1 MFELKNLH
9 CVIAESGKSILNG
22 VDLAVNPGEIH
33 AIMGPNGSGK
43 STLTH
48 TIMGREDY
56 KQTDGQILVDGE
68 DISKLETYL
77 RARAGVFASMQY
89 PVEVPGVPVASI
101 FPEAAESI
109 DGKPSVILSEAK
121 NLEIEE
127 SFLLRGVNDE
137 FSGGERKRM
146 EVLQLAVSDAKY
158 VILDEIDSGL
168 DVDALRIIA
177 QRIMELVKERNLGVI
192 VITHYERLLEY
203 LVPTHVHVFSDGK
216 IIKSGG
222 SELVSELEENGYE
235 AIVAKA

>member
-9 CVIAESGKSILNG
+9 CVIAESDKAILNG
-22 VDLAVNPGEIH
+22 VNLQVNPGEIH

-48 TIMGREDY
+48 TVMGREDY
-56 KQTDGQILVDGE
+56 KQTEGQILVDGK
-68 DISKLETYL
+68 DISNEETYL

-101 FPEAAESI
+101 FPDSLEDIE
-109 DGKPSVILSEAK
+109 SEAK
-121 NLEIEE
+121 NLAIEE

-177 QRIMELVKERNLGVI
+177 ERIMKLVKERNLGII

-222 SELVSELEENGYE
+222 RELVDTLEEQGYE
-235 AIVAKA
+235 KIVAEA

>member
-1 MFELKNLH
+1 
-9 CVIAESGKSILNG
+9 
-22 VDLAVNPGEIH
+22 
-33 AIMGPNGSGK
+33 MGPNGSGK

-48 TIMGREDY
+48 TVIGREDY
-56 KQTDGQILVDGE
+56 KQTEGQILVDGK
-68 DISKLETYL
+68 DISNEETYL

-101 FPEAAESI
+101 FPDSLEDIE
-109 DGKPSVILSEAK
+109 SEAK
-121 NLEIEE
+121 NLAIEE

-177 QRIMELVKERNLGVI
+177 ERIMKLVKERNLGII

-222 SELVSELEENGYE
+222 RELVDTLEEQGYE
-235 AIVAKA
+235 KIVAEA

>member
-9 CVIAESGKSILNG
+9 CVIAESDKAILNG
-22 VDLAVNPGEIH
+22 VNLQVNPGEIH

-48 TIMGREDY
+48 TVMGREDY
-56 KQTDGQILVDGE
+56 KQTEGQILVDGK
-68 DISKLETYL
+68 DISNEETYL

-89 PVEVPGVPVASI
+89 PVEVPGVPVSSI
-101 FPEAAESI
+101 FPGAEEAI
-109 DGKPSVILSEAK
+109 QSEAK
-121 NLEIEE
+121 NLAIEE

-177 QRIMELVKERNLGVI
+177 ERIMKLVKERNLGII

-222 SELVSELEENGYE
+222 RELVDTLEEQGYE
-235 AIVAKA
+235 KIVAEA